1 MYVVFILEEA
11 LEDLTTIVAHI
22 SAENVAAAETLGN
35 ELIDE
40 AMSPRIDALPRLHG
54 QKTASFAK
62 ADSRK
67 LLSLLP
73 DQRTRKSR
81 RNRLFRPW
89 RTNKIGNGA
98 AQGNLR

>member
-40 AMSPRIDALPRLHG
+40 AMSLELMPYRGSVVKKQPAL
-54 QKTASFAK
+54 
-62 ADSRK
+62 RK
-67 LLSLLP
+67 L
-73 DQRTRKSR
+73 
-81 RNRLFRPW
+81 
-89 RTNKIGNGA
+89 IHGNYLVYYRIKEPEKAVEIVSFVHGA
-98 AQGNLR
+98 QIK